1 MTTATWLALV
11 ALCHPAPQPVYHSGK
26 IYQAETVTYF
36 CDRFKIQNG
45 LGMALVREESSFR
58 IRLET
63 RGQISVPAMSQKS
76 LAKFLARYPG
86 FRWDSKN
93 KNIIWVVL
101 SHGMTQTNPRY
112 DPEFA
117 AAVGLRSFDW
127 RNPVE
132 SARVGLG
139 RLAFLLRYFHGDQ
152 ALFVSAYNAGI
163 ARIESRLPIPD
174 ETIVFLGRVLGK
186 S

>member
-1 MTTATWLALV
+1 MTTAAWLALV
-11 ALCHPAPQPVYHSGK
+11 ALSHPAPQPIYHSGK
-26 IYQAETVTYF
+26 IYQAETVAYY
-36 CDRFKIQNG
+36 CDRFKIQPG

-63 RGQISVPAMSQKS
+63 RGWVVKG
-76 LAKFLARYPG
+76 KHRRY
-86 FRWDSKN
+86 
-93 KNIIWVVL
+93 VVL

-117 AAVGLRSFDW
+117 AAVGLRVFDW
-127 RNPVE
+127 CNPDQ
-132 SARVGLG
+132 STRVGLG

-152 ALFVSAYNAGI
+152 ALAVSAYNAGI
-163 ARIESRLPIPD
+163 ARIESRLPIPE
-174 ETIVFLGRVLGK
+174 ETVVFLDRVLGK

>member
-1 MTTATWLALV
+1 MTTAAWLALV
-11 ALCHPAPQPVYHSGK
+11 ALSHPAPQPIYHSGA
-26 IYQAETVTYF
+26 IYQAETVAYY

-63 RGQISVPAMSQKS
+63 RGWVGKG
-76 LAKFLARYPG
+76 KHRH
-86 FRWDSKN
+86 R
-93 KNIIWVVL
+93 VVL

-112 DPEFA
+112 DLDFA
-117 AAVGLRSFDW
+117 AAVGVREFDW
-127 RNPVE
+127 RNPVQA
-132 SARVGLG
+132 ARVGLG

-152 ALFVSAYNAGI
+152 SLSVAAYNAGI

-174 ETIVFLGRVLGK
+174 ETIVFLGRVFGK

>member
-26 IYQAETVTYF
+26 IYQAETVAYY

-63 RGQISVPAMSQKS
+63 RSWVGKG
-76 LAKFLARYPG
+76 KHRRY
-86 FRWDSKN
+86 
-93 KNIIWVVL
+93 VVL

-112 DPEFA
+112 EKEFA
-117 AAVGLRSFDW
+117 SAVGLRSFDW
-127 RNPVE
+127 RNPVQ

-139 RLAFLLRYFHGDQ
+139 RLAFLLRYFNGDH
-152 ALFVSAYNAGI
+152 ALAVAAYNAGI
-163 ARIESRLPIPD
+163 ARIESRLSIPD

>member
-1 MTTATWLALV
+1 MTIAAWLALV
-11 ALCHPAPQPVYHSGK
+11 ALAHPVPQPVYHSGK
-26 IYQAETVTYF
+26 IYQAETVAYY
-36 CDRFKIQNG
+36 CERFKIQTG

-63 RGQISVPAMSQKS
+63 RGWVGKG
-76 LAKFLARYPG
+76 KHRRY
-86 FRWDSKN
+86 
-93 KNIIWVVL
+93 IVL

-117 AAVGLRSFDW
+117 ASVGLCEFNW
-127 RNPVE
+127 RNPDQ

-152 ALFVSAYNAGI
+152 ASAVAAYNAGI

>member
-1 MTTATWLALV
+1 MTTTAAWLALV
-11 ALCHPAPQPVYHSGK
+11 ALSNPAPQPVYHSGA
-26 IYQAETVTYF
+26 IYQAETVAYY
-36 CDRFKIQNG
+36 CDRFKIPRH
-45 LGMALVREESSFR
+45 LGMALIREESSFR

-63 RGQISVPAMSQKS
+63 AV
-76 LAKFLARYPG
+76 
-86 FRWDSKN
+86 
-93 KNIIWVVL
+93 WVGKGKRRHRVIL

-112 DPEFA
+112 EKEFA
-117 AAVGLRSFDW
+117 AAVGLRVFDW

-152 ALFVSAYNAGI
+152 ALAVSAYNAGI

-174 ETIVFLGRVLGK
+174 ETIVFLGRIFRDSNNGGSK
-186 S
+186 

>member
-1 MTTATWLALV
+1 MTTTATWLAVV
-11 ALCHPAPQPVYHSGK
+11 ALSNPVPPTSHHSG
-26 IYQAETVTYF
+26 IFYQSPTVTYYA
-36 CDRFKIQNG
+36 DRF
-45 LGMALVREESSFR
+45 LVPRWFALAVTREESSFR

-63 RGQISVPAMSQKS
+63 AV
-76 LAKFLARYPG
+76 
-86 FRWDSKN
+86 
-93 KNIIWVVL
+93 WVGKGKHGHRVIL
-101 SHGMTQTNPRY
+101 SHGMMQTNPRY
-112 DPEFA
+112 EKEFA
-117 AAVGLRSFDW
+117 AAVGLRVFDW

-152 ALFVSAYNAGI
+152 ALAVAAYNAGI

-174 ETIVFLGRVLGK
+174 ETIVFLGRVFGK